1 MSMFSPLIKHRL
13 EAMCKVDLLSQYN
26 VTGIR
31 LEIPK
36 SRNKA
41 SNQVSSQ
48 HVLAM
53 ALYSTSTVD
62 LDTLDCV
69 SVDLDTLDC
78 VLAFQDINEFLN
90 NTQ

>member
-1 MSMFSPLIKHRL
+1 
-13 EAMCKVDLLSQYN
+13 MCKADLLSQYN

-41 SNQVSSQ
+41 NNQVSSQ
-48 HVLAM
+48 HVLAV

-69 SVDLDTLDC
+69 
-78 VLAFQDINEFLN
+78 LAFTDINEFLN